1 MIYVEPFFYY
11 RRDWRLKFVNLKN
24 ATMLNIMNE
33 RDQGKI
39 WIPKIIFY
47 NSPKRY
53 FIKSDALSSI
63 SIRCEGTSNNKFS
76 FEQNEYDEFQGN
88 ENSIIF
94 ENMYDLQLTCKFEFH
109 FYPFDT
115 QQCFIMVSIFKQI
128 ILFKLLISPICFY
141 AQQCNP

>member
-1 MIYVEPFFYY
+1 
-11 RRDWRLKFVNLKN
+11 
-24 ATMLNIMNE
+24 MNE

-47 NSPKRY
+47 NNPKRY

-63 SIRCEGTSNNKFS
+63 SIKCEGTSNNKFS

-115 QQCFIMVSIFKQI
+115 QQCFIMVSNFKQI
-128 ILFKLLISPICFY
+128 IIFKLLISPICFY
-141 AQQCNP
+141 DQQFNP